1 MTGYLNAPGARR
13 RLAAAATHAA
23 SCAAS
28 CAAVCTALLAG
39 LAAPPAHAD
48 AAYPDK
54 PVKFLTNFPAGGPL
68 DILGRALGDALSKD
82 LKQPFIVDN
91 RPGAGGN
98 IGADLVAKS
107 PADGYTVLLSI
118 DSTFTINPH
127 LYPSMPFAAKDLKPL
142 MIFSSSG
149 LSFTVASSVKAK
161 TLPEFIAQAKTEPAT
176 FGSAGN
182 GSPGHIA
189 SEIFANATGAKTIH
203 VPYKGNAP
211 AVMALMG
218 NEVQAGIVATPGVL
232 PQVQS
237 GKLRALAVTGRQR
250 SPLLPQ
256 VPTVGELGLKDLE
269 FEVLY
274 LAMVP
279 AATPEPVMQTLR
291 QSLQKALAQPEVKA
305 RLAALDMV
313 ALGEVGKAAADHL
326 DASRARSG
334 ARGRPWAARPLAPCA
349 RRAPAAGRARHR
361 SAPRR
366 RRSAPPSARR

>member
-1 MTGYLNAPGARR
+1 MTHRLPNASGGTRR
-13 RLAAAATHAA
+13 RLASAAIAA
-23 SCAAS
+23 LAACAALS
-28 CAAVCTALLAG
+28 LGNAAVA
-39 LAAPPAHAD
+39 AD
-48 AAYPDK
+48 APYPTK
-54 PVKFLTNFPAGGPL
+54 AVKFLSNFPAGGPI
-68 DILGRALGDALSKD
+68 DILARALADALQKD

-107 PADGYTVLLSI
+107 PADGYTVLLGI

-127 LYPSMPFAAKDLKPL
+127 LYAAMPFAAKDLKPL

-149 LSFTVASSVKAK
+149 LSFGVGSGVKAK
-161 TLPEFIAQAKTEPAT
+161 TLPEFIAQAKAEPAT
-176 FGSAGN
+176 FSSAGN

-189 SEIFANATGAKTIH
+189 AEIFATETGAKITH

-211 AVMALMG
+211 AVLALMG
-218 NEVQAGIVATPGVL
+218 NEVQAGILATPGLL

-274 LAMVP
+274 IAMVP

-291 QSLQKALAQPEVKA
+291 QSLQKAMALPELKS
-305 RLAALDMV
+305 RLASLDMV
-313 ALGEVGKAAADHL
+313 ALGETGNAASAHLAANQARYGRVVKATGMKVD
-326 DASRARSG
+326 
-334 ARGRPWAARPLAPCA
+334 
-349 RRAPAAGRARHR
+349 
-361 SAPRR
+361 
-366 RRSAPPSARR
+366 

>member
-1 MTGYLNAPGARR
+1 MTTTGSPSTFGGTRR
-13 RLAAAATHAA
+13 RLAIAAA
-23 SCAAS
+23 CAAL
-28 CAAVCTALLAG
+28 ALG
-39 LAAPPAHAD
+39 APATSAFAAD
-48 AAYPDK
+48 APYPAK
-54 PVKFLTNFPAGGPL
+54 PVKLLTNFPAGGPI
-68 DILGRALGDALSKD
+68 DILARALADALQKD

-98 IGADLVAKS
+98 IGADFVAKS
-107 PADGYTVLLSI
+107 PADGYTVLLGI

-127 LYPSMPFAAKDLKPL
+127 LYASMPFAAKDLKPL

-149 LSFTVASSVKAK
+149 LAFGVAQGVKAK

-176 FGSAGN
+176 FSSAGN

-189 SEIFANATGAKTIH
+189 AEIFASETGAKITH

-211 AVMALMG
+211 AVLALMG
-218 NEVQAGIVATPGVL
+218 DEVQAGILATPGLL

-237 GKLRALAVTGRQR
+237 GKLRALAVTGKQR

-256 VPTVGELGLKDLE
+256 VPTVGELGLKGLE

-291 QSLQKALAQPEVKA
+291 ASLQKAMALPEIKS
-305 RLAALDMV
+305 RLSSLDMV
-313 ALGEVGKAAADHL
+313 PLGETGSAASEHLAASQARYGRIVKATGMKVD
-326 DASRARSG
+326 
-334 ARGRPWAARPLAPCA
+334 
-349 RRAPAAGRARHR
+349 
-361 SAPRR
+361 
-366 RRSAPPSARR
+366 

>member
-1 MTGYLNAPGARR
+1 MTHPHLNPFGATRR
-13 RLAAAATHAA
+13 RLAAAVVAA
-23 SCAAS
+23 
-28 CAAVCTALLAG
+28 
-39 LAAPPAHAD
+39 LAAGAALCAGPAAAAD
-48 AAYPDK
+48 APYPAK
-54 PVKFLTNFPAGGPL
+54 AVKFLTNFPAGGPI
-68 DILGRALGDALSKD
+68 DILGRALADALQKD

-107 PADGYTVLLSI
+107 PADGYTVLLGI

-127 LYPSMPFAAKDLKPL
+127 LYASMPFAARDLKPL

-149 LSFTVASSVKAK
+149 LSFGVAANVKAK
-161 TLPEFIAQAKTEPAT
+161 TLPEFIAQAKAEPAT
-176 FGSAGN
+176 FSSAGN

-189 SEIFANATGAKTIH
+189 AEIFATETGARITH

-211 AVMALMG
+211 AVLALMG
-218 NEVQAGIVATPGVL
+218 DEVQAGILATPGLL

-237 GKLRALAVTGRQR
+237 GKLRALAVTGKQR

-256 VPTVGELGLKDLE
+256 VPTVGELGLKGLE

-291 QSLQKALAQPEVKA
+291 QSLQKAMALPEVRS

-313 ALGEVGKAAADHL
+313 PLAETGSAAGDHL
-326 DASRARSG
+326 AASLARY
-334 ARGRPWAARPLAPCA
+334 GRIVKAT
-349 RRAPAAGRARHR
+349 GMKVD
-361 SAPRR
+361 
-366 RRSAPPSARR
+366 

>member
-1 MTGYLNAPGARR
+1 MTTVFKNALGGARR
-13 RLAAAATHAA
+13 RFAAVAA
-23 SCAAS
+23 CAALLPLGF
-28 CAAVCTALLAG
+28 CATAAQ
-39 LAAPPAHAD
+39 AAD
-48 AAYPDK
+48 APYPAK
-54 PVKFLTNFPAGGPL
+54 AVKLLTNFPAGGPI
-68 DILGRALGDALSKD
+68 DILARALADALQKD

-107 PADGYTVLLSI
+107 PADGYTVLLGI
-118 DSTFTINPH
+118 DTTFTINPH
-127 LYPSMPFAAKDLKPL
+127 LYASMPFAAKDLKPL

-149 LSFTVASSVKAK
+149 LSFGVAGNVKAK
-161 TLPEFIAQAKTEPAT
+161 TLPEFIAQAKAEPAT
-176 FGSAGN
+176 FSSAGN

-189 SEIFANATGAKTIH
+189 AEIFANETGAKITH

-211 AVMALMG
+211 AVLALMG
-218 NEVQAGIVATPGVL
+218 DEVQAGILATPGLL

-256 VPTVGELGLKDLE
+256 VPTVGELGLKNLE

-291 QSLQKALAQPEVKA
+291 ASLQKAMALPEVKS
-305 RLAALDMV
+305 RLATLDMV
-313 ALGEVGKAAADHL
+313 ALGETGAAASDHL
-326 DASRARSG
+326 TASLARY
-334 ARGRPWAARPLAPCA
+334 GRIVKAT
-349 RRAPAAGRARHR
+349 GMKVD
-361 SAPRR
+361 
-366 RRSAPPSARR
+366 

>member
-1 MTGYLNAPGARR
+1 MTTVFKNALGGARR
-13 RLAAAATHAA
+13 RFAAVAAA
-23 SCAAS
+23 CAALLPLGF
-28 CAAVCTALLAG
+28 CATAAQ
-39 LAAPPAHAD
+39 AAD
-48 AAYPDK
+48 APYPAK
-54 PVKFLTNFPAGGPL
+54 AVKLLTNFPAGGPI
-68 DILGRALGDALSKD
+68 DILARALADALQKD

-107 PADGYTVLLSI
+107 PADGYTVLLGI
-118 DSTFTINPH
+118 DTTFTINPH
-127 LYPSMPFAAKDLKPL
+127 LYASMPFAAKDLKPL

-149 LSFTVASSVKAK
+149 LSFGVAGNVKAK
-161 TLPEFIAQAKTEPAT
+161 TLPEFIAQAKAEPAT
-176 FGSAGN
+176 FSSAGN

-189 SEIFANATGAKTIH
+189 AEIFASETGAKITH

-211 AVMALMG
+211 AVLALMG
-218 NEVQAGIVATPGVL
+218 NEVQAGILATPGLL

-256 VPTVGELGLKDLE
+256 VPTVGELGLKNLE

-291 QSLQKALAQPEVKA
+291 ASLQKAMALPEVKS
-305 RLAALDMV
+305 RLATLDMV
-313 ALGEVGKAAADHL
+313 ALGETGAAASDHL
-326 DASRARSG
+326 AASLARY
-334 ARGRPWAARPLAPCA
+334 GRIVKAT
-349 RRAPAAGRARHR
+349 GMKVD
-361 SAPRR
+361 
-366 RRSAPPSARR
+366 

>member
-1 MTGYLNAPGARR
+1 MTHRLPNASGGARR
-13 RLAAAATHAA
+13 RLASAALAA
-23 SCAAS
+23 LAACAALS
-28 CAAVCTALLAG
+28 LGNAAVA
-39 LAAPPAHAD
+39 AD
-48 AAYPDK
+48 APYPTK
-54 PVKFLTNFPAGGPL
+54 AVKFLTNFPAGGPI
-68 DILGRALGDALSKD
+68 DILARALADALQKD

-107 PADGYTVLLSI
+107 PADGYTVLLGI

-127 LYPSMPFAAKDLKPL
+127 LYATMPFAAKDLKPL

-149 LSFTVASSVKAK
+149 LSFGVGSGVKAK
-161 TLPEFIAQAKTEPAT
+161 TLPEFIAQAKAEPAT
-176 FGSAGN
+176 FSSAGN

-189 SEIFANATGAKTIH
+189 AEIFATETGAKITH

-211 AVMALMG
+211 AVLALMG
-218 NEVQAGIVATPGVL
+218 NEVQAGILATPGLL

-274 LAMVP
+274 IAMVP

-291 QSLQKALAQPEVKA
+291 QSLQKAMALPELKS
-305 RLAALDMV
+305 RLASLDMV
-313 ALGEVGKAAADHL
+313 ALGETGNAASENLAANQARYGRIVKATGMKVD
-326 DASRARSG
+326 
-334 ARGRPWAARPLAPCA
+334 
-349 RRAPAAGRARHR
+349 
-361 SAPRR
+361 
-366 RRSAPPSARR
+366 

>member
-1 MTGYLNAPGARR
+1 MTTVFKNAFGGARR
-13 RLAAAATHAA
+13 RLAVAAACAALLPLGLGLGATAAHAA
-23 SCAAS
+23 DAPYPTK
-28 CAAVCTALLAG
+28 AVEL
-39 LAAPPAHAD
+39 
-48 AAYPDK
+48 
-54 PVKFLTNFPAGGPL
+54 LTNFPAGGPI
-68 DILGRALGDALSKD
+68 DILARTLADALQKD

-98 IGADLVAKS
+98 IGADFVAKS
-107 PADGYTVLLSI
+107 PADGYTVLLGI
-118 DSTFTINPH
+118 DTTFTINPH

-149 LSFTVASSVKAK
+149 LSFGVAGNVKAK
-161 TLPEFIAQAKTEPAT
+161 TLPEFIAQAKAEPAT
-176 FGSAGN
+176 FSSAGN

-189 SEIFANATGAKTIH
+189 AEIFASETGAKITH

-211 AVMALMG
+211 AVLALMG
-218 NEVQAGIVATPGVL
+218 DEVQAGILATPGLL

-256 VPTVGELGLKDLE
+256 VPAVGELGLKNLE

-291 QSLQKALAQPEVKA
+291 ASLQKAMALPEVKS
-305 RLAALDMV
+305 RIAALDMV
-313 ALGEVGKAAADHL
+313 PLGETGTAASDHL
-326 DASRARSG
+326 AASLARY
-334 ARGRPWAARPLAPCA
+334 GRIVKAT
-349 RRAPAAGRARHR
+349 GMKVD
-361 SAPRR
+361 
-366 RRSAPPSARR
+366 